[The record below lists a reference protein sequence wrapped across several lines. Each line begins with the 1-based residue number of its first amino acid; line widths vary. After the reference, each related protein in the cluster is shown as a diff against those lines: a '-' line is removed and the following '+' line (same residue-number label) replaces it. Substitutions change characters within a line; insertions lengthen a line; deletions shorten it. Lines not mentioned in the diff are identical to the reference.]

1 MEDNQ
6 VSINIEDTTNE
17 KKSKKGLILVIL
29 GLLIIA
35 VGGVVVLLFLSK
47 DKAAKLNGKYFDKDT
62 YYSCTPDTKNDGPM
76 QYYMELDNKGRYV
89 AVLASPTLYVSAGLY
104 EINDST
110 LTINEQFTKTYQFPA
125 QESNREYEMTYENGT
140 LKDDSSKCKTISKSE
155 FKESV
160 KEFGYKSYDEMKK
173 SYEDAQNDP
182 DASNRKYED
191 VDDKNSDRETLE
203 DFGLKNETIKSK
215 DHSFTI
221 EYVADYLDENTI
233 ATIDVTIKSE
243 TGKEI
248 VKGNCYSLSN
258 ETISRFKIN
267 SDDTISL
274 VRTGEG
280 DDNPESTIET
290 LDYEGNVI
298 ESKKVLNENLDTL
311 FTRNNSKYYY
321 DGQFN

>member
-29 GLLIIA
+29 GVLIIA
-35 VGGVVVLLFLSK
+35 VGTLLAILFLNKNKS
-47 DKAAKLNGKYFDKDT
+47 NGLDSKYFAKDT
-62 YYSCTPDTKNDGPM
+62 YFSCSPNGTKEGPM
-76 QYYMELDNKGRYV
+76 QFYASFDTKGRYV
-89 AVLASPTLYVSAGLY
+89 IVLASPSLSVSAGLY
-104 EINDST
+104 EINKDIVSLKEEYT
-110 LTINEQFTKTYQFPA
+110 RTYQYPA
-125 QESNREYEMTYENGT
+125 QKSDYKYEMNYADGII
-140 LKDDSSKCKTISKSE
+140 KSDDKTWKKISKSE
-155 FKESV
+155 YDKSV
-160 KEFGYKSYDEMKK
+160 KNFNNLTYDEMKK
-173 SYEDAQNDP
+173 SFEDAQNDP
-182 DASNRKYED
+182 DASYRKYGD
-191 VDDKNSDRETLE
+191 VDDKNSDKETLE

-280 DDNPESTIET
+280 DDNPESTVET

-321 DGQFN
+321 DGQFD